1 MRKITLILAV
11 MALAIAP
18 KGLILAQEASSSSN
32 QVELPDLTKMLPESP
47 LDNLMN
53 KWLGGGTIK
62 EKVQEG
68 MTKAQQE
75 LEALP
80 GKALDK
86 TQKAAQTQLETQ
98 AQKAAQGVQEKTEG
112 YVSGVVQNIKI
123 KISNIIGNIK
133 LFFKELF
140 SKKTP
145 TY

>member
-62 EKVQEG
+62 EKIQKG

-80 GKALDK
+80 GKVLDK

-98 AQKAAQGVQEKTEG
+98 AQKAAQGVQKKTEG
-112 YVSGVVQNIKI
+112 YVGRVVQNIKT
-123 KISNIIGNIK
+123 KISDIIRNIK
-133 LFFKELF
+133 LFFKDLF
-140 SKKTP
+140 RKKTP

>member
-11 MALAIAP
+11 MALIIAP
-18 KGLILAQEASSSSN
+18 KGVILAQEASSSAS
-32 QVELPDLTKMLPESP
+32 QVELPDLTKLLPKSP
-47 LDNLMN
+47 LDDLMN

-62 EKVQEG
+62 EKIQEG

-80 GKALDK
+80 GKVLDK

-133 LFFKELF
+133 LFFKDLF
-140 SKKTP
+140 RKKTP

>member
-11 MALAIAP
+11 MALIIAP
-18 KGLILAQEASSSSN
+18 KGVILAQEASSSAS
-32 QVELPDLTKMLPESP
+32 QVELPDLTKLLPKSP
-47 LDNLMN
+47 LDDLMN

-62 EKVQEG
+62 EKIQEG

-80 GKALDK
+80 GKVLDK